1 MYKLLKW
8 LTREEETAD
17 VDLVSFD
24 EQVSDLQVK
33 RDKAMI
39 LHQLITDVQL
49 CDGQEH
55 VCKVFTISWNN
66 EATGKSMSYDIS
78 IFNEKDTNAIALQ
91 KLAETEINNMIPDIE
106 RGIEQLSLC
115 RKVLSPTDN
124 MFHNSGSVV
133 EKR

>member
-1 MYKLLKW
+1 MTHYEN
-8 LTREEETAD
+8 EEETTN
-17 VDLVSFD
+17 VDLVAFD

-33 RDKAMI
+33 RDKVMI

-66 EATGKSMSYDIS
+66 EATGRSMSYDIS
-78 IFNEKDTNAIALQ
+78 IFNEKDANAVALQ
-91 KLAETEINNMIPDIE
+91 NLAETEINNMIPDIE
-106 RGIEQLSLC
+106 RGIKQLSLC
-115 RKVLSPTDN
+115 KKVPSPTDN
-124 MFHNSGSVV
+124 MLQNSGNVV